1 MTIVL
6 GTTWIFGVGVGY
18 IQGAMDPVNHMTD
31 GSILSKLSSEVQFSA
46 CLGLVVG
53 SISACSIWLIR
64 SYEIAGRGRNTL
76 EKQLNYDSLNFD
88 DTEETASERYSF
100 IP

>member
-1 MTIVL
+1 
-6 GTTWIFGVGVGY
+6 
-18 IQGAMDPVNHMTD
+18 MDPVNHMTD

-46 CLGLVVG
+46 VLGLIVG
-53 SISACSIWLIR
+53 SVASCSIWLIR
-64 SYEIAGRGRNTL
+64 SYEIAGRGRKSL

-88 DTEETASERYSF
+88 DTEEIASERYSF